1 MINGG
6 FPNLFCD
13 SSEAMHPELS
23 NNRNQQDKKQ
33 SFHQQF
39 PELSTIVTSKI

>member
-1 MINGG
+1 MIDTG
-6 FPNLFCD
+6 FPDLLGD
-13 SSEAMHPELS
+13 SPKAMHAKLS
-23 NNRNQQDKKQ
+23 SNRNQQNQKH